1 MDKKIL
7 KKQWFVVE
15 EIPQS
20 YYYMIGVA
28 KCFVKDWPRWGLGNF
43 VKHYISDF
51 KKNDARMIYIRKEF
65 DQEAEYLSSKMI
77 NNPDWALRKQQQIVN
92 YAEKSI
98 RVCKKTLKPNLQKYN
113 NAELIK
119 IHNQI
124 NYYRT
129 MTHGIGGSITWHVD
143 ADKERFSK
151 YLIKYLDNQI
161 KKNKIDLKLAETFS
175 ILTTP
180 TISTLEEKEET
191 TLLQIT
197 KEIKQSQ
204 KTKNLFIRKDIKEIG
219 NKLAK
224 TNEELYRKIKNLHN
238 SYCWLTYQYLG
249 PPKSL
254 GEYLQQI
261 KTLLEENVNIN
272 NLFNTI
278 KKRSKDVKLQQ
289 IKLFKK
295 LNLDNKHKKLFQV
308 ASNCVHIKGYRKS
321 ALFLSM
327 YTMEKFFKEMGK
339 RLGLS
344 LNQLRQLF
352 PWEIKDALLK
362 KSFTA
367 NQLNDR
373 HNFGLIYLN
382 GKKLE
387 IHTGKRAKDIIN
399 NLNLEKIKEE
409 KINELSGTCAC
420 PGKVKGTV
428 KIINIPQDMGKM
440 NKDDILVSIT
450 TNPNLVSAMKKAAA
464 IVTNAGGLTCHAAIV
479 SRELKIPCVVG
490 TKIATKVLKD
500 GDLVEVDAERG
511 VVKILRK

>member
-15 EIPQS
+15 EIPQNC
-20 YYYMIGVA
+20 YYMMGVA
-28 KCFVKDWPRWGLGNF
+28 RCFVQDWPHWGLGDF
-43 VKHYISDF
+43 VKHYITDFNKSDS
-51 KKNDARMIYIRKEF
+51 RMIYIRKEF
-65 DQEAEYLSSKMI
+65 DQEAEYLTNKIIKNS
-77 NNPDWALRKQQQIVN
+77 DWALKKQREIID
-92 YAEKSI
+92 YTTKSI
-98 RVCKKTLKPNLQKYN
+98 QFCKKTLKSNLKKYSDK
-113 NAELIK
+113 ELIK
-119 IHNQI
+119 IHDEI
-124 NYYRT
+124 DRLRT
-129 MTHGIGGSITWHVD
+129 ITHGIGASITWHVD

-151 YLIKYLDNQI
+151 YLIKYIDNHI

-204 KTKNLFIRKDIKEIG
+204 KTKNLFIREDIKEIG

-238 SYCWLTYQYLG
+238 NYCWLTYQYLG

-272 NLFNTI
+272 NLFNAI

-373 HNFGLIYLN
+373 YNFGLIYLD

-387 IHTGKRAKDIIN
+387 IHTGKKAKDIIN
-399 NLNLEKIKEE
+399 NLNLEKIKKEE
-409 KINELSGTCAC
+409 INELSGTCAC
-420 PGKVKGTV
+420 PGKIKGVV
-428 KIINIPQDMGKM
+428 KIINIPQDMEKM
-440 NKDDILVSIT
+440 NKDDILISIT
-450 TNPNLVSAMKKAAA
+450 TNPNLVPAMKKAAA
-464 IVTNAGGLTCHAAIV
+464 IITDAGGLTCHAAIV

-500 GDLVEVDAERG
+500 GDLVEVDADRG
-511 VVKILRK
+511 IVRIIK